1 MNSGKT
7 LALLTKAFMLREKGY
22 SVLLIKPETDDRTTT
37 ISSRIGLEEPCQIL
51 PINRFAST
59 GIDPNNPEY
68 DYILVDEAQFL
79 TRDQVWDLSDLVDY
93 FNINVICYGLKL
105 NWKAELFE
113 GSKALI
119 ELADE
124 LIQMDSICKET
135 GNPALFHHKLG
146 GSDAAI
152 ETGYEDM
159 YDTVSRKIWKELRNR
174 S

>member
-1 MNSGKT
+1 
-7 LALLTKAFMLREKGY
+7 
-22 SVLLIKPETDDRTTT
+22 
-37 ISSRIGLEEPCQIL
+37 
-51 PINRFAST
+51 
-59 GIDPNNPEY
+59 
-68 DYILVDEAQFL
+68 
-79 TRDQVWDLSDLVDY
+79 
-93 FNINVICYGLKL
+93 VICYGLKL

-113 GSKALI
+113 GSKALL

-124 LIQMDSICKET
+124 LVQMDSICKET

-174 S
+174 